1 MQLSRRKFFTL
12 AGASA
17 AGTLMMS
24 PLQALYAK
32 NANGE
37 SVFGG
42 GYGPL
47 VPDPNGL
54 LDLPRRFKY
63 EAFSRTGEIMSD
75 GSPVPGGHDGM
86 AAFPG
91 PGNTVILVRNHE
103 LSPNSSTQVVGP
115 NP

>member
-24 PLQALYAK
+24 PLETLYARTG
-32 NANGE
+32 NGE

-47 VPDPNGL
+47 IPNPNGL
-54 LDLPRRFKY
+54 LDLPRGFQYR
-63 EAFSRTGEIMSD
+63 AFSRTGEMMSD

-86 AAFPG
+86 AAFPVSK
-91 PGNTVILVRNHE
+91 TR
-103 LSPNSSTQVVGP
+103 
-115 NP
+115 